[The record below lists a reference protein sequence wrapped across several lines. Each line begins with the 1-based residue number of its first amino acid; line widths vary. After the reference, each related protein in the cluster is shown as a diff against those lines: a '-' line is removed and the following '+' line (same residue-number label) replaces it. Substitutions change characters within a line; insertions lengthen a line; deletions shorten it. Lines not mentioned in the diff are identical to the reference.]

1 MKYMDDLYITG
12 TDVDMYGVKKENIF
26 IARDKDDKRL
36 GLALIY
42 PYYDYDI
49 EPLHPHNL
57 FLHLKT
63 ETDGVLSESI
73 KDALLEKAVHR
84 AIEIKH
90 EQKQEKTRL
99 YACFLK
105 NQLDEISYFLQ
116 RGFIHDE
123 GMHIF
128 ERCESTH
135 LNIKKIPEDIDVR
148 KWDIETEAEQH
159 LFIETHQKIF
169 PRHAYSVEKLAELK
183 SIQGWRNFTAFSG
196 DKIAGNIMVYSKPDA
211 NSLGIIEDLF
221 VLKRWRRQGVG
232 RYLLYISL
240 AYLHSI
246 GIHRVQLELWSAN
259 KKAIRLYQ
267 EFGFSSIEETEI
279 AVGKYV

>member
-1 MKYMDDLYITG
+1 MKYMDDLYING
-12 TDVDMYGVKKENIF
+12 TDVDKYGAKKENIF

-42 PYYDYDI
+42 PYYDFDI
-49 EPLHPHNL
+49 EPLHPHNI
-57 FLHLKT
+57 FLHLKI
-63 ETDGVLSESI
+63 ETDGRMSESI
-73 KDALLEKAVHR
+73 KDALLEKAVQR
-84 AIEIKH
+84 AIEIKR

-99 YACFLK
+99 YACFFRY
-105 NQLDEISYFLQ
+105 QLDEISYFLQ

-128 ERCESTH
+128 ERGESTR
-135 LNIKKIPEDIDVR
+135 LNKVKIPENIDVR
-148 KWDIETEAEQH
+148 EWDMETESELH

-169 PRHAYSVEKLAELK
+169 PRHPYSVEKLVELK

-196 DKIAGNIMVYSKPDA
+196 DKIAGNIMVYRKPDA

-232 RYLLYISL
+232 RYLLYHSL

-246 GIHRVQLELWSAN
+246 GIDRVQLELWSAN
-259 KKAIRLYQ
+259 KKAIPLYQ
-267 EFGFSSIEETEI
+267 EFGFSSVEETEI